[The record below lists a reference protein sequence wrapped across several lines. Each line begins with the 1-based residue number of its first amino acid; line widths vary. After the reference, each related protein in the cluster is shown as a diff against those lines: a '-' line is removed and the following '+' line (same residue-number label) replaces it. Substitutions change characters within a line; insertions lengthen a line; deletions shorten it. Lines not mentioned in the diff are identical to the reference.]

1 MLYSARSDDFR
12 TKDGRKKAFENIKK
26 HNIDGI
32 VVIGGDGSF
41 TGGLIFQKEFD
52 VPVIGIPGTIDN
64 DLFGTTHTLGY
75 DTALNTVMEAIDK
88 IRDTAISHDR
98 LFFVEVMG
106 RDAGHIALNSG
117 VAIGAQE
124 ILIPEQN
131 NGIEQLIDSLKESKK
146 NGKTSL

>member
-12 TKDGRKKAFENIKK
+12 TKDGRKKAFDNVKK

-64 DLFGTTHTLGY
+64 DIF
-75 DTALNTVMEAIDK
+75 I
-88 IRDTAISHDR
+88 
-98 LFFVEVMG
+98 VET
-106 RDAGHIALNSG
+106 N
-117 VAIGAQE
+117 
-124 ILIPEQN
+124 
-131 NGIEQLIDSLKESKK
+131 KK
-146 NGKTSL
+146 NKPEEGETILVKITSRDLLINRLKNDIKIKEEFNPEGGAYGLGRTHGHSH